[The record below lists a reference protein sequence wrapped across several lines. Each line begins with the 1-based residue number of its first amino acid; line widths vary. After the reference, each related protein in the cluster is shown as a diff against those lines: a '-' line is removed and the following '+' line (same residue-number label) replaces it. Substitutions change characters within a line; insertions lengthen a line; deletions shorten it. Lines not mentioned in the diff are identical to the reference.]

1 MSITSN
7 SASEASVRSTVMQRE
22 TRADFT
28 HLGAEKIPADGGR
41 SRIYLH
47 PGELFVSA
55 ERSAVSTIL
64 GSCVAVCLWDPI
76 AKIGGINHYLLP
88 LWTGQG
94 TVSPR
99 FGNVAVQELVNKLLE
114 LGSQKSRLQAKLF
127 GGACVIEAFRER
139 ESHLG
144 TKNVQTAEELLEQ
157 EGIPLVGRDVG
168 GRRGRKLIFHTD
180 NGIAWVRQL

>member
-1 MSITSN
+1 MSLAN
-7 SASEASVRSTVMQRE
+7 KPARKASVGSTTTQGE
-22 TRADFT
+22 TRADSAY
-28 HLGAEKIPADGGR
+28 LGMEKIPADGGR

-47 PGELFVSA
+47 PGELFASA

-94 TVSPR
+94 PVSPR
-99 FGNVAVQELVNKLLE
+99 FGNVAVQELLNKLLE
-114 LGSQKSRLQAKLF
+114 LGSQKLRLQAKLF
-127 GGACVIEAFRER
+127 GGACVIEAFRQR

-168 GRRGRKLIFHTD
+168 GCRGRKLIFHTD
-180 NGIAWVRQL
+180 NGTAWVRQL